1 MSGTREE
8 KAETRRKLF
17 LKKVKEGAD
26 DKKWERRGGDE
37 EVMRVLWASEER
49 ERRIRERVLA
59 ETMGGIEEEE
69 GIEEEMADEVAVRE
83 ERELEA
89 LVGNWMAGSSQSDG
103 YIGSSDVRNER
114 REMDVE
120 TEHYGSDE
128 EDYDQMFLE
137 MMEDERRVATQQQQ
151 EGDHDMMDMS

>member
-69 GIEEEMADEVAVRE
+69 GIEEEMADEVAVHE

-103 YIGSSDVRNER
+103 YIGSSDARTER
-114 REMDVE
+114 REMDIE

-128 EDYDQMFLE
+128 EDYDQVFLE